1 VAVRARLLLP
11 IVIAGLLAA
20 CGGASSEPQTASVAP
35 PPPATG
41 ENAVTVSPLEESTG
55 TATDEGVDASAP
67 VFPAESPSDV
77 LALAAQHPN
86 GRVLYATIL
95 DGRQG
100 ELVLAREGDKGL
112 VAVTGDEATVRVG
125 VNLVDSSIRWVC
137 VSRPGDPATCKQ
149 RDFKSYGA
157 NALAVAAQLV
167 GEDAARQIASRIANT
182 SDGALAVQTRA
193 NAVDAS
199 CLTGTDADGSALM
212 VCVSPS
218 GFITD
223 TQQSGTIAQAD
234 QVSPTVDPKELE
246 PSDIG

>member
-1 VAVRARLLLP
+1 VRARLLLP

-77 LALAAQHPN
+77 LALA
-86 GRVLYATIL
+86 
-95 DGRQG
+95 
-100 ELVLAREGDKGL
+100 
-112 VAVTGDEATVRVG
+112 AVTGDEATVRVG